1 MGKQKSQF
9 TPGSTPK
16 NWTAV
21 RPHKYCG
28 KMDYAGK
35 AGKANK
41 THNCAACAAK
51 KAEVQRHDAIATSN
65 RREEKMGWLAPQGDY
80 D

>member
-9 TPGSTPK
+9 KPGSAPS
-16 NWTAV
+16 NWTTM

-28 KMDYAGK
+28 KMDVAGK
-35 AGKANK
+35 PGKANK

-51 KAEVQRHDAIATSN
+51 KGELQRLDAKAMSN
-65 RREEKMGWLAPQGDY
+65 RREEKMGWLAFDDGE
-80 D
+80 